1 MKKTLFILL
10 ILLTGCSNKEERIQ
24 YLNQGLQY
32 RILSSKADF
41 IIKDQQ
47 GVLDYGLVSI
57 LDSNPLSF
65 RQATREDR
73 LKAIDLVYKMQTLK
87 DFLEES
93 AKHCDELVTL
103 YKGKNI
109 FNSGERRVG
118 IELYTQFIDITE
130 SSMLKLT
137 GGLKPNDYINQFVPS
152 DMKKLSMPPR

>member
-10 ILLTGCSNKEERIQ
+10 ILLTGCSNKEERIH

-32 RILSSKADF
+32 RLLSSKADF
-41 IIKDQQ
+41 VIKDQQ
-47 GVLDYGLVSI
+47 GVLDDGLVSI

-65 RQATREDR
+65 RQATQEDR
-73 LKAIDLVYKMQTLK
+73 LKAIDLVYNMQALK

-103 YKGKNI
+103 HKGKNI
-109 FNSGERRVG
+109 FNSGKRRTE
-118 IELYTQFIDITE
+118 IELYTKFIGITE

>member
-65 RQATREDR
+65 RQATQEDR

-109 FNSGERRVG
+109 
-118 IELYTQFIDITE
+118 
-130 SSMLKLT
+130 LT
-137 GGLKPNDYINQFVPS
+137 VEKDA
-152 DMKKLSMPPR
+152 